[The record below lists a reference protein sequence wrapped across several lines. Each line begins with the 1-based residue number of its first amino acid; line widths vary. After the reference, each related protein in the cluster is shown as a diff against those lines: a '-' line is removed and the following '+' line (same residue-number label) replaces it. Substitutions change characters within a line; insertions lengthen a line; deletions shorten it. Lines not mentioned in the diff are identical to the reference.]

1 MGKTLIVA
9 AAVVA
14 GTVAADARTYRQ
26 PDDPERGQRQTLI
39 ACTVLGCVPVPP
51 GCGRKAGRTRSGS
64 PSGSDVI
71 VCPQGVQPLR

>member
-1 MGKTLIVA
+1 MGKALMVA

-14 GTVAADARTYRQ
+14 SIVAADARTLRQ
-26 PDDPERGQRQTLI
+26 PGDPELGRQQALI

-64 PSGSDVI
+64 PTGFDVI
-71 VCPQGVQPLR
+71 VCPPGVQPLR